1 MSPFCEINITR
12 MSQTVNQMSLKWHQS
27 VPFSIV
33 IIFEHRTIK
42 SWCSI
47 PEDEQRLSASPFE
60 EYFWSD
66 TNGICSPEE
75 KFYKVDPRIF
85 FGFSKIFEHL
95 RTWRN
100 NYCKSKIIFSILTI
114 FRATKKL
121 KLDPQKVPTFLK
133 PWFKYYES

>member
-1 MSPFCEINITR
+1 MIP
-12 MSQTVNQMSLKWHQS
+12 KG

-60 EYFWSD
+60 EYFCSD

-75 KFYKVDPRIF
+75 KFYTGSPRIF
-85 FGFSKIFEHL
+85 FAIFEIHGI
-95 RTWRN
+95 
-100 NYCKSKIIFSILTI
+100 KIKPGGTI
-114 FRATKKL
+114 IVKAK
-121 KLDPQKVPTFLK
+121 
-133 PWFKYYES
+133 